1 MACQISPDPTGINRF
16 QAPSGA
22 TLTLCIDSTSG
33 LAHLTNADLNDNPI
47 PVNDPCVT
55 FTIVAGANLLEI
67 AVISPDNNDTI
78 TVSEDC
84 GDGTK
89 NQIDQYPY
97 DPGDPARGYTIMGK

>member
-1 MACQISPDPTGINRF
+1 MACQIRPDPTGINRS

-33 LAHLTNADLNDNPI
+33 LAHLTAANLNGANI

-55 FTIVAGANLLEI
+55 FTIVAGPNLLLI
-67 AVISPDNNDTI
+67 TVVSPDNNDTI

-84 GDGTK
+84 GNGTK
-89 NQIDQYPY
+89 NPIDVYPY
-97 DPGDPARGYTIMGK
+97 DPADPVRGYTINGR